1 LIDGRIRK
9 TVSEEHEIL
18 PTQNWNAIIADCEYM
33 KRLHVYVLVHSIS
46 FYNIII
52 KNKMYKNKNN
62 MDRSLIVPILSTD
75 R

>member
-1 LIDGRIRK
+1 
-9 TVSEEHEIL
+9 VSEEHEIL

-33 KRLHVYVLVHSIS
+33 ERLHVYVLVHSIS

-52 KNKMYKNKNN
+52 KNKRYKNKNN

>member
-33 KRLHVYVLVHSIS
+33 KRLHVYVLVYSI
-46 FYNIII
+46 FLDVI
-52 KNKMYKNKNN
+52 KTKGITWI
-62 MDRSLIVPILSTD
+62 DL
-75 R
+75 